1 MKSLIF
7 NNTSNSGSSNNS
19 THTQFGVDRINLF
32 CQPEIILCKEIH
44 VIFT

>member
-7 NNTSNSGSSNNS
+7 NNTSNSGNNS
-19 THTQFGVDRINLF
+19 SHTQFGVDRINLF
-32 CQPEIILCKEIH
+32 CKPEIVLCKEIH